1 MAITVRF
8 KGKDS
13 GKFGPFGRRSGECFF
28 IGIGS
33 TCVRRRMPS
42 GRLKKKSIPET
53 FFLID
58 VEASVLEAAN

>member
-53 FFLID
+53 FF
-58 VEASVLEAAN
+58 